1 MNCEVCNKHKV
12 ERKDYR
18 YIDGYFNGKTLV
30 RKWCFDINDVSFI
43 EKINDKNNLKFKNNL
58 ISKYH
63 KLDDQTVLMKG
74 LTKMPIH

>member
-30 RKWCFDINDVSFI
+30 CKWCFDVSDVSLI
-43 EKINDKNNLKFKNNL
+43 EIFNDK
-58 ISKYH
+58 
-63 KLDDQTVLMKG
+63 LDPKTFYCCTDDFCDECDD
-74 LTKMPIH
+74 